1 MRRVI
6 VLLYSGAIVFNQ
18 VLRPEAAHAVA
29 AALRARVRLSRQ
41 APVALP
47 GPTRIVVGAPLI
59 QPTGFNTLRTTLP
72 PASSL
77 QLPET
82 PLLPSVEIPA
92 LTVVPARESGAETV
106 LRAGAKELSESGG
119 SPESARKIYEGPIM
133 TEKNLGVSAE
143 GVADHDSAR
152 SPFLKR
158 GWGPAAIAG
167 GLTVAV
173 PALAQAAQ
181 TRTEL
186 GWKAPLVVAGAA
198 ALGALYVRMKGA
210 NSLGKALSERDA
222 PLTDELLSALDVM
235 REAVESE
242 GREVVESMAEA
253 VLVGDYA
260 AARGLL
266 SRLAELPIDS
276 ENQEN
281 AKSAVAL
288 LSSRLPVNDLKGA
301 GLLRGVMTEVL
312 ASIDADPFSL
322 QDRIG
327 LLAKGI
333 TPTNMPR
340 PLWDRHLKLSKKAS
354 LLARARA
361 AARRGLKIG
370 DVQLLNDCF
379 VRALYDLPI
388 AALDPLRRSLGYKE
402 FLSRVEKEFPGKDVM
417 EKGLEFDDFKVLLER
432 MGLRYKAH
440 TISEYDIAALVA
452 RHGAVMAGVSWFDT
466 DASEME
472 SMIALRHWR
481 RHAVIITRVEGSK
494 AKPEFVV
501 RDSLLSHESRYTS
514 SELAL
519 LMPVIY
525 TLEPDARS
533 DGNLEKFLVH

>member
-1 MRRVI
+1 M
-6 VLLYSGAIVFNQ
+6 LYSGAIVFNQ

-29 AALRARVRLSRQ
+29 AVLRARVRLSRQ
-41 APVALP
+41 APAVLS

-59 QPTGFNTLRTTLP
+59 QTRSVGLQSTLP

-77 QLPET
+77 LLPET
-82 PLLPSVEIPA
+82 PLMPSVETPA
-92 LTVVPARESGAETV
+92 LTVETPRDAGAETV
-106 LRAGAKELSESGG
+106 LRAGAKELSQSGG

-133 TEKNLGVSAE
+133 AEKSLGVAVE
-143 GVADHDSAR
+143 GVADYDSE
-152 SPFLKR
+152 SSQFLKR
-158 GWGPAAIAG
+158 GWGPAAFAG

-181 TRTEL
+181 TRTDL
-186 GWKAPLVVAGAA
+186 GWKASLAVAGAA

-210 NSLGKALSERDA
+210 RSLGKALSERDA
-222 PLTDELLSALDVM
+222 PLTDQLLSALDVM
-235 REAVESE
+235 REAVEAE

-253 VLVGDYA
+253 VLVGNYA

-288 LSSRLPVNDLKGA
+288 LSSRIPHNDLKGS

-322 QDRIG
+322 QDRIS
-327 LLAKGI
+327 LLVKGI
-333 TPTNMPR
+333 NPTNMPR

-379 VRALYDLPI
+379 VRALYDLPLK
-388 AALDPLRRSLGYKE
+388 ALDPLRRNLSYKD
-402 FLSRVEKEFPGKDVM
+402 FLARVEKEFPGKDVM

-432 MGLRYKAH
+432 MGMSYKAH
-440 TISEYDIAALVA
+440 TVSEFDIAALVS

-472 SMIALRHWR
+472 SMVALRHWR

-525 TLEPDARS
+525 TLEPDDRA
-533 DGNLEKFLVH
+533 GGKLEKFLSR